1 MAYAFVLGGIVL
13 LYFGGELVV
22 RGSVGL
28 AKSLGVSPLLIGL
41 VVIAFGTSSPELM
54 VAINAVANGADS
66 IAVGNVVGSNIA
78 NILLVLAIGALLMP
92 IPARGPV
99 VYRDG
104 SVVLGITGFF
114 VFLAVSRGAVDQT
127 SALVLVGLL
136 AGYLIFSYLQE
147 RISVPEEAQEEV
159 QRNRSLLEIVSG
171 NGMFRSVLFVLVGI
185 GSLLLGS
192 TWLVQGATEVA
203 TALGVSEAVI
213 AVSMVAVGTSLPELA
228 AVIVASI
235 KRHSDLVLGGILG
248 SNIFNILIVLGLPG
262 LFWRIDIDPE
272 FLARDVWVM
281 LGAALILI
289 PFLVS
294 NSRVGRVEGAVMLAI
309 YAGYIYV
316 LFNGL
321 PPILQL

>member
-1 MAYAFVLGGIVL
+1 MAYAFVIGGIIL
-13 LYFGGELVV
+13 LYVGGELVV

-28 AKSLGVSPLLIGL
+28 AKSFGVSPLLIGL

-54 VAINAVANGADS
+54 VAINAVSNGSDS
-66 IAVGNVVGSNIA
+66 IAVGNVIGSNIA

-114 VFLAVSRGAVDQT
+114 VFLAASRGVVDQT
-127 SALVLVGLL
+127 AAFVLVGLL
-136 AGYLIFSYLQE
+136 LGYLIFSYLQE
-147 RISVPEEAQEEV
+147 RISIPEEAREEV
-159 QRNRSLLEIVSG
+159 QRNRSLLELVSR
-171 NGMFRSVLFVLVGI
+171 NGTPRSILFTIIGIGALLVG
-185 GSLLLGS
+185 SRLL
-192 TWLVQGATEVA
+192 VDGAIDLA

-235 KRHSDLVLGGILG
+235 RRHSELVLGGILG
-248 SNIFNILIVLGLPG
+248 SNIFNILIVLGIPG

-272 FLARDVWVM
+272 FLARDIWVM
-281 LGAALILI
+281 LGAALVLL

-294 NSRVGRVEGAVMLAI
+294 NSRVGRVEGVVLLAI
-309 YAGYIYV
+309 YGGYIYV